1 MRRSREVLKQA
12 CLLIFVLSTDTNM
25 VTNLASSSLPVTYV
39 RMRVECEKL
48 LKIARQIESIALFK
62 SNFNDDT
69 DFMALKDEFAKVLQ
83 EVMPLHA
90 C

>member
-1 MRRSREVLKQA
+1 
-12 CLLIFVLSTDTNM
+12 M

-48 LKIARQIESIALFK
+48 LKIAKQIESIALSK

-69 DFMALKDEFAKVLQ
+69 DFMGLKDEFARVLQ
-83 EVMPLHA
+83 EVIPLHA